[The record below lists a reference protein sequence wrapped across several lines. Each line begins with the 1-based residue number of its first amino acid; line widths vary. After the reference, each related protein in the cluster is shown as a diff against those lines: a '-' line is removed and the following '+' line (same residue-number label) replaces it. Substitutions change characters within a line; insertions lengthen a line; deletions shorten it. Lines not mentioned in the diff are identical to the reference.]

1 MPQTD
6 ANPRDPEP
14 GADTPQT
21 APRSAAEVEIEA
33 LAQRLRESAELAEPL
48 GVCVFPAGAKSCQA
62 TATRVQC
69 ELLSGTWLSGAPLPD
84 AQGSPGVGEA
94 SGAVAEAL
102 AELEKTLAAT
112 PQDPPPPLGTCVYA
126 AGNVACRAEMTELQ
140 CDLLGGIWF
149 GGPGETAT
157 APGG

>member
-6 ANPRDPEP
+6 ASPREPEP
-14 GADTPQT
+14 DAETPQA
-21 APRSAAEVEIEA
+21 APPSAAEVELEA
-33 LAQRLRESAELAEPL
+33 LAQRLRESAEPAEPL

-69 ELLSGTWLSGAPLPD
+69 EMLSGTWLNGARPTD
-84 AQGSPGVGEA
+84 AQGNPGGGDA
-94 SGAVAEAL
+94 SGAVAAAL
-102 AELEKTLAAT
+102 AELEKSLAAT
-112 PQDPPPPLGTCVYA
+112 PQVSPAPLGTCVYA

-157 APGG
+157 EPSG